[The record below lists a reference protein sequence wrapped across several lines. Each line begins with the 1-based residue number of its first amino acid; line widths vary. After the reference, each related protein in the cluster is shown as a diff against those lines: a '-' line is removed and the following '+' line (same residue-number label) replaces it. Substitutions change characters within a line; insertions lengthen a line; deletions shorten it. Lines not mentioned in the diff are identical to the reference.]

1 MSRNPRRPN
10 SSPIRVEP
18 GVERDTRTCKAFAST
33 EDYTYSKTEDYKQ
46 RKALGMDTTHPNEV
60 NNAPTTNSPIPDER
74 DQKLQQAIN
83 KDLSKRNLKLQT
95 PKTND

>member
-33 EDYTYSKTEDYKQ
+33 EDYTYSKTDDYKE
-46 RKALGMDTTHPNEV
+46 RKALGMET
-60 NNAPTTNSPIPDER
+60 PTPLSSTPTNDPPTNVVA
-74 DQKLQQAIN
+74 DQKLQEAIN
-83 KDLSKRNLKLQT
+83 RDLSQRNLKLQS
-95 PKTND
+95 PND